1 MVETKFRPGPL
12 REILCAQGKN
22 IDRAYSPRAYVLNS
36 CDSETLRI
44 LRETPNHKDGMSP
57 VDGDIFVFTGEVQ
70 EEALQTFL
78 ANYPG
83 SEVMESLRSRGGRL
97 PIEAILCQLL
107 TEKAADPVVVVRTL
121 ESVEAVK
128 DGFVYAAYRYAVR
141 TYLVEEKTTLFFD
154 KVDLYGQR
162 ITSSQDI
169 VVPYSEDVW
178 QKVVRVVRPLL

>member
-12 REILCAQGKN
+12 REFLCAQGKN
-22 IDRAYSPRAYVLNS
+22 IDRAYSPRAYVLDS
-36 CDSETLRI
+36 CDTEI
-44 LRETPNHKDGMSP
+44 LEEIPDHKDGMSP

-70 EEALQTFL
+70 EEALQVFF

-107 TEKAADPVVVVRTL
+107 TEEAADPVVVVRSL
-121 ESVEAVK
+121 GSKEAVK
-128 DGFVYAAYRYAVR
+128 DWFVYTAYRYAVR

-154 KVDLYGQR
+154 KVDLNGQR
-162 ITSSQDI
+162 VTSSQDI
-169 VVPYSEDVW
+169 AVPYSEDVW
-178 QKVVRVVRPLL
+178 QKVIRAARPL